1 MEGYWLRGIRGAISV
16 EEDIKDGVIAA
27 TEELLVAMLEANDL
41 DDYEAIAAIF
51 FTSTPDLV
59 SAFPAEAARNLGLSL
74 VPLLCFQEIPVV
86 GAIPRV
92 IRLMIQVNTSKRQD
106 EIKHIYLGDASA
118 LRPDL
123 V

>member
-51 FTSTPDLV
+51 FTS
-59 SAFPAEAARNLGLSL
+59 LSL
-74 VPLLCFQEIPVV
+74 I
-86 GAIPRV
+86 
-92 IRLMIQVNTSKRQD
+92 
-106 EIKHIYLGDASA
+106 HI
-118 LRPDL
+118 
-123 V
+123 